1 MAIDAMKAQGVPVV
15 HLRLVVEDE
24 CKKRGLPLD
33 NKNLRSVASDLRV
46 TYGRDVVVKR
56 ASGLI
61 DAAYNN
67 GHMVI
72 DSLKSPE
79 ELVYLRGRGYDVL
92 LVALHASPSKR
103 FERIKERGL
112 PWDPKKREEFD
123 WRDKTELTWGLG
135 DLIALADVMVVNEGS
150 IELVASK
157 VVSLLPPA
165 KKKV

>member
-1 MAIDAMKAQGVPVV
+1 MLFAFVGMPGAGKSLAIDAMKAQGVPVV

-79 ELVYLRGRGYDVL
+79 ELNEAYEEHEEL
-92 LVALHASPSKR
+92 LKIMGS
-103 FERIKERGL
+103 I
-112 PWDPKKREEFD
+112 DPQMQVQP
-123 WRDKTELTWGLG
+123 
-135 DLIALADVMVVNEGS
+135 LADPFIWIRDSFAWLDENLDLFIRPKAGTD
-150 IELVASK
+150 SK
-157 VVSLLPPA
+157 QGLLTA
-165 KKKV
+165 KE